1 MATNL
6 VYKDVDNLPFYTNA
20 SLESGDPFVVGQIPA
35 VAMGDEDAEGY
46 TVGRL
51 VGVFKLEVKAID
63 GTGNSAV
70 VIGDKLYY
78 VSGDT
83 PKLNKK
89 NTGVFFGYAYEAINA
104 GATAT
109 IKVLLK

>member
-1 MATNL
+1 MATN
-6 VYKDVDNLPFYTNA
+6 VGYKDGDDLPFYTNA
-20 SLESGDPFVVGQIPA
+20 TLESGDPSAVAQSPA

-89 NTGVFFGYAYEAINA
+89 DTGVFFGYAYEAINA

-109 IKVLLK
+109 IK